1 MLIYVFLEMLYIL
14 SNSILL
20 FICLNYV
27 YFQIGGLVR
36 TYTFTKMQLH
46 DGSLYDIKIISC
58 NGANLCEKSI
68 LANLLV
74 DTSPPVSGNEH
85 ILSH

>member
-1 MLIYVFLEMLYIL
+1 M
-14 SNSILL
+14 

-27 YFQIGGLVR
+27 SFQIGGLVR

-46 DGSLYDIKIISC
+46 DGSLYNIKIISC
-58 NGANLCEKSI
+58 NGANLFDKSV
-68 LANLLV
+68 LMNVLV
-74 DTSPPVSGNEH
+74 DTSPPISGNEP